1 MTLTV
6 PPFRPG
12 DTLPS
17 VDEVANLLA
26 SAIPEADRKTA
37 RKLLIERILPIKLAG
52 LRSHQ
57 RPQRLMSVV
66 YKDLAR
72 TLSGRPPNMRLHV
85 LQAAALEAEIIGIGR
100 EAQNLAIARYLTVHP
115 ETVDSDR
122 IDPWLKLEVDKLR
135 TGPPE
140 ILATRVQ
147 AALTQ
152 LDGWQQR
159 AKAEYP
165 VECERHRDKFVHIH
179 QTLTAARSG
188 RFDGVT
194 GGTFQEF
201 LRDALGPERWP

>member
-1 MTLTV
+1 MSLTV

-12 DTLPS
+12 DTLPT
-17 VDEVANLLA
+17 VEEVAELLA

-37 RKLLIERILPIKLAG
+37 RKLLVDRILPVKLAG
-52 LRSHQ
+52 LRSHP
-57 RPQRLMSVV
+57 RPPRLMSVV

-72 TLSGRPPNMRLHV
+72 ILSGRPPNMRLHA
-85 LQAAALEAEIIGIGR
+85 LQVAALEAEITGIGR
-100 EAQNLAIARYLTVHP
+100 EAQNVAIARYLTVHP

-122 IDPWLKLEVDKLR
+122 IDPWLKLEVDMLR

-140 ILATRVQ
+140 NLASRVQ
-147 AALTQ
+147 DAIAQ
-152 LDGWQQR
+152 LESWQQR

-165 VECERHRDKFVHIH
+165 VEWERHRDKFVHVY
-179 QTLTAARSG
+179 QTLMAARNG

-201 LRDALGPERWP
+201 LRDALGPERL